1 MINSLP
7 IPPFVP
13 GMEFRLFVAV
23 AFTAAAAYF
32 DVFNKKWVPN
42 YLIYAFAI
50 CAVALNFVFYDP
62 TVTFQALAF
71 GAGIFILTYPLYKM
85 GQLGGADVFVLASIA
100 TAVPYF
106 QKPLF
111 AAEQLVQYPLI
122 LSVLVP
128 TSLLFILH
136 MLVRFIPYVSGQ
148 MRQGKL
154 KITLGKIA
162 GPALLLLSFSFFIY
176 AISTMPLALPFS
188 YVLVLSFLFAS
199 LIFFSFFKDEIKDSM
214 IEMVSPSR
222 LMEEDVIALEKMD
235 SALVKRLSLSPLL
248 DAKIIATLKKARLK
262 AVPIY
267 TGMPFF
273 LPYLLLGLIFTI
285 LFGDLLYYI
294 ISF

>member
-1 MINSLP
+1 MVSFLP

-13 GMEFRLFVAV
+13 GMEFRLFAAV
-23 AFTAAAAYF
+23 IFTAATAYF

-50 CAVALNFVFYDP
+50 CAVALNFIFYDP
-62 TVTFQALAF
+62 IVTFQALAF
-71 GAGIFILTYPLYKM
+71 GIGIFILTYPLYKM

-100 TAVPYF
+100 AAVPYF

-111 AAEQLVQYPLI
+111 AAEQLVQYPFI

-128 TSLLFILH
+128 TSLLFIFH
-136 MLVRFIPYVSGQ
+136 MLIRFIPHVSGQ

-154 KITLGKIA
+154 KITFGKIV
-162 GPALLLLSFSFFIY
+162 GPALLLVSFSFFIY
-176 AISTMPLALPFS
+176 VISTMPLALPFS
-188 YVLVLSFLFAS
+188 YVFVMSFLFIS
-199 LIFFSFFKDEIKDSM
+199 LIFFSFFKEEIKDSM

-222 LMEEDVIALEKMD
+222 LVEEDVIALEKMD
-235 SALVKRLSLSPLL
+235 SALVKKLSLKPLL
-248 DAKIIATLKKARLK
+248 EAKEIATLKKARLK
-262 AVPIY
+262 GVPVY

-273 LPYLLLGLIFTI
+273 LPYLLAGLLITI

-294 ISF
+294 VAL